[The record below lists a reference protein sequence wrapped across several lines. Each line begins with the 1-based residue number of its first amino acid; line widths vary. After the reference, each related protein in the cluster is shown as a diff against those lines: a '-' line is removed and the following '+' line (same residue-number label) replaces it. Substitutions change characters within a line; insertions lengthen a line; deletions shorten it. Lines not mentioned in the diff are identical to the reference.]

1 MIHIDIMDII
11 RDNRPFASLDEL
23 KQQIQKDVN
32 HVRAHWKSVL
42 E

>member
-1 MIHIDIMDII
+1 MDTI

-23 KQQIQKDVN
+23 KHQIQKDVN